1 MYLSY
6 TEYVEMGGTLDTAAF
21 ALLSIEAESLI
32 NYVTFDRL
40 VNDET
45 VPDRVK
51 QAMFALIDLAD
62 KKQQAMVLGKSNDSA
77 GANITSQSNDG
88 VSVTYSAMSASTMFA
103 TCKSEMQSVAKLYL
117 SGVKNQA
124 GRLVLYRGLYPD
136 E

>member
-6 TEYVEMGGTLDTAAF
+6 DEYTSMGGTLDTAAF
-21 ALLSIEAESLI
+21 TLLSIEAESLI

-103 TCKSEMQSVAKLYL
+103 TCKTEMQSVAKLYL